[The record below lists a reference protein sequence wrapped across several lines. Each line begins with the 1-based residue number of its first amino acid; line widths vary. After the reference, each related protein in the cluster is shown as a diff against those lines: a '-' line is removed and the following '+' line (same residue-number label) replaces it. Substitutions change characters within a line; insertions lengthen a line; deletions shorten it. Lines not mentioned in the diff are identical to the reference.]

1 MALEM
6 KVHKDIAAYEAKP
19 MFGLTWRRIGA
30 LAIMIFG
37 GGTVFFVV
45 TTAVLVSNGGSWNQ
59 VLASGALN
67 DPAVLDSLSGPTNA
81 GMYAM
86 FPFIVPVAFW
96 AWWRP
101 MGLTPEVYIQYFFRH
116 VLTTKVITYEDTYQH
131 TSIKRN
137 YQSVS
142 EHGDGQLAKRSKR
155 HRQPEFKEARLAR
168 SLSEHSQGQER
179 RTRRSR

>member
-30 LAIMIFG
+30 LAIMVFG
-37 GGTVFFVV
+37 GGGVFAVV
-45 TTAVLVSNGGSWNQ
+45 TTAVLISNGGSWDQ
-59 VLASGALN
+59 YLAAGALN
-67 DPAVLDSLSGPTNA
+67 NPDTQESLNA
-81 GMYAM
+81 ATTVGMYAM

-101 MGLTPEVYIQYFFRH
+101 MGLQPEVYIQYFFRH
-116 VLTTKVITYEDTYQH
+116 ALTTKVITYEDTYQH

-142 EHGDGQLAKRSKR
+142 EHGDGEPSKR
-155 HRQPEFKEARLAR
+155 QRRNRQPEFKEARLAR
-168 SLSEHSQGQER
+168 SLSEHPKEQGH
-179 RTRRSR
+179 RTRRGR